1 VRIDFANRL
10 VSGVIFMLEAHAF
23 PTAGVVEYGHVSRG
37 QMSASFV
44 RRSSLTMTPFSVVK
58 LIALASSMVG
68 SVPMPATTADVQ
80 KKAMRFAYKQK
91 LSI

>member
-1 VRIDFANRL
+1 MDFANRL
-10 VSGVIFMLEAHAF
+10 VSEVIFTLEAHSY
-23 PTAGVVEYGHVSRG
+23 PSAGVVEYRHVSRG

-68 SVPMPATTADVQ
+68 SVSMPATPAKRRLCALHISKSYQYD
-80 KKAMRFAYKQK
+80 
-91 LSI
+91 SI